1 MLELGQFTCLES
13 TLLPFATKSNLY
25 VPEGSQ
31 LTVTDVTFVTT
42 DDDGVYVEL
51 KAARLRFVVG
61 ALGAFEDVSLK
72 VFEAAPHVQHPATF
86 ALT

>member
-1 MLELGQFTCLES
+1 M
-13 TLLPFATKSNLY
+13 
-25 VPEGSQ
+25 
-31 LTVTDVTFVTT
+31 TDVTFVTT